1 MKIEEINKES
11 NVIISTLTDCF
22 DNRKAGNTVNELTK
36 KLTSLNVPIVNY
48 KNIGWKHVGY

>member
-1 MKIEEINKES
+1 M
-11 NVIISTLTDCF
+11 STATGCF

-48 KNIGWKHVGY
+48 KNISWEHVEY